1 MPLTALPTDPA
12 LAPALIRLSCAE
24 QTLLLAPAVGGSIYR
39 YFSTHQDKEIH
50 WLRPGTVQSLDEANP
65 LLMGSFPLLPFCN
78 RIRNGQ
84 AAAGERPLNMAA
96 NMSDSPHT
104 LHGHGWRLPW
114 QVASMTV
121 NTATLTLQ
129 YARGD
134 WPWSFHASQRFELT
148 RQGLTVRMA
157 LTNTDTAAMPAG
169 LGHHP
174 YFLRAADTLVQTD
187 VEAMWAADAEIM
199 PTRLEQPGLLDVLR
213 QGQLIDEVVLDNNFT
228 GWSRQA
234 SVTWPQRGAR
244 LVMQADAPLDFFVLY
259 VPPDLDH
266 FCMEPVSNCT
276 DWLNLTDQ
284 HPGKVGGA
292 WLQPGETLSVRF
304 VLAPQWL

>member
-1 MPLTALPTDPA
+1 MPLTASSDIATI
-12 LAPALIRLSCAE
+12 APALIRLSCAE

-39 YFSTHQDKEIH
+39 YFSVRHDEEIH
-50 WLRPGTVQSLDEANP
+50 WLRPGKVQSLDEANP

-78 RIRNGQ
+78 RIRNGR
-84 AAAGERPLNMAA
+84 APAGERALHMAA

-114 QVASMTV
+114 QVATV
-121 NTATLTLQ
+121 AVDAATLTLE
-129 YARGD
+129 YPRGD

-148 RQGLTVRMA
+148 RQGLTVRMT
-157 LTNTDTAAMPAG
+157 LTNTDTSPMPAG

-174 YFLRAADTLVQTD
+174 YFLRSADTVVKTD

-199 PTRLEQPGLLDVLR
+199 PTQLEHPALLDALR
-213 QGQLIDEVVLDNNFT
+213 QGQLIDHVVLDNNFT
-228 GWSRQA
+228 GWSRSA
-234 SVTWPQRGAR
+234 SVTWPQQDAR
-244 LVMQADAPLDFFVLY
+244 LTLHADAPLDFFVLY
-259 VPPDLDH
+259 VPPGLDH

-276 DWLNLTDQ
+276 DWLNLAEQ
-284 HPGKVGGA
+284 HPGKVGGT

-304 VLAPQWL
+304 VLEPHWL